1 MLNTRLVPALLIAL
15 ALTTASC
22 GRGMGESDDPAGGS
36 GGSGGSDIFVSG
48 SSTVEPIS
56 ASNADKF
63 GAEHPDTA
71 IRVEGPGTGDGF
83 EIFCSGESDISDAS
97 RPIEPEEVEKCEQA
111 GIEFVELK
119 VAIDGLS
126 VVTSTRNNLIKCLS
140 FADIYALIGPESIG
154 FEKWSDANKLA
165 KELARELDPSEF
177 GEVHA
182 PYPNVPLVVTAPG
195 EESGTFDSFVE
206 LVVEK
211 IAEERG
217 QEDTLPRPDYQA
229 SPNDNVIIDGISGTK
244 TSFGWVG
251 FAFVEENKSQIKP
264 LAVDGGSGCVKP
276 TAETIASG
284 EFPIARDLF
293 IYVNKAKAEAK
304 PKVTE
309 FVDFYLSDVGLET
322 VSQVGYV
329 PLPDEAFAETRAA
342 WESRRVGSVAGG
354 R

>member
-1 MLNTRLVPALLIAL
+1 
-15 ALTTASC
+15 
-22 GRGMGESDDPAGGS
+22 MGEGNDAAGGS
-36 GGSGGSDIFVSG
+36 GSSDIFVSG

-56 ASNADKF
+56 ARNADKF

-97 RPIEPEEVEKCEQA
+97 RPIKPEEVEKCEQA

-126 VVTSTRNNLIKCLS
+126 VVTSTKNNLIKCLS

-154 FEKWSDANKLA
+154 FDKWSDANKLA
-165 KELARELDPSEF
+165 KELAKEFDPSEF

-244 TSFGWVG
+244 TSLGWVG

-264 LAVDGGSGCVKP
+264 LSVDGGSGCVEP
-276 TAETIASG
+276 TPETIASG

-293 IYVNKAKAEAK
+293 IYVNKQRAEAK

-342 WESRRVGSVAGG
+342 WEARRVGSVAGD